1 METVK
6 PMEAVTSYPEASRYL
21 EELFDQ
27 ANAHYFDQELPKVVL
42 TIQSSPRSYGHFTPD
57 DRWHVEFDG
66 KKEINIGAGTL
77 DRSIKNVMATLIHEM
92 THYYCNLHGIKDTSR
107 SHTYHNKSFKKEA
120 EKRGLLISHH
130 DKYGWTLTQPSA
142 ELEEWIEE
150 MGFPDILIARNE
162 GAETGGKQTGT
173 DGDGSGGLRGDEGD
187 TPKKKRSSTRKYECP
202 MCLCSVRA
210 TSEVRILCMN
220 CNRQM
225 VVADRDPT

>member
-107 SHTYHNKSFKKEA
+107 SHTYHNKSFKQE
-120 EKRGLLISHH
+120 
-130 DKYGWTLTQPSA
+130 
-142 ELEEWIEE
+142 
-150 MGFPDILIARNE
+150 
-162 GAETGGKQTGT
+162 AETGGKQMGT